1 MDGNAIIKG
10 KREIL
15 ARVLAGSGATSVL
28 SHLPP
33 SDSLLV
39 LNYHRIGHEKD
50 DPYDP
55 GVFSATGE
63 ELDDQVSF
71 LKRHRC
77 LVTLDEA
84 LEFIEGNEKNKTRRC
99 RVLITF
105 DDGYL
110 DNYEIAFPILRS
122 HGAQG
127 VFYLCSGLVGTG
139 AVLWWDKIAFVVK
152 TARQKKFT
160 IQYPGVLDVDIERN
174 GIPDSIRAILAMY
187 EQPGNLA
194 PDRFLRELQEVA
206 QAEDLPKESRRFLN
220 WNEAEEMIQGG
231 MAIGAHTHSHP
242 RLSLLQEDEQRK
254 ELSLSR
260 TILSEKLRIQIDTL
274 AYPFGSPTAFTK
286 QTQKIAQDAGFRAA
300 FSYYGGANQPGQMSR
315 YDLKRVSI
323 CKQSW
328 PRFKTQ
334 VTFGRLTGNFW
345 P

>member
-1 MDGNAIIKG
+1 MEGSAIIKG

-15 ARVLAGSGATSVL
+15 ARVLAGSGAISAL
-28 SHLPP
+28 SYLPP

-39 LNYHRIGHEKD
+39 LNYHRVGNADD

-71 LKRHRC
+71 LKRNRC

-84 LEFIEGNEKNKTRRC
+84 LAFIEGTEKDKTRRC

-110 DNYEIAFPILRS
+110 DNYEIAFPVLRS
-122 HGAQG
+122 HGVQA
-127 VFYLCSGLVGTG
+127 VFYLCSGLVGTS
-139 AVLWWDKIAFVVK
+139 AVPWWDNIAFILK
-152 TARQKKFT
+152 TAKQKKFT
-160 IQYPGVLDVDIERN
+160 IQYPGVLEVDIDKN
-174 GIPDSIRAILAMY
+174 GLTDSLLAT
-187 EQPGNLA
+187 LA
-194 PDRFLRELQEVA
+194 LYKLPENRVPERFLRELKESA
-206 QAEDLPKESRRFLN
+206 QADDLPIESRRFLS
-220 WNEAEEMIQGG
+220 WNEAEEMVQGG

-242 RLSLLQEDEQRK
+242 RLSLLEEDEQRK

-260 TILSEKLRIQIDTL
+260 TILGEKLRIPIDTL
-274 AYPFGSPTAFTK
+274 AYPFGSVNAFTE

-300 FSYYGGANQPGQMSR
+300 FSYYGGANKPGLMSR
-315 YDLKRVSI
+315 YDLKRVSVR
-323 CKQSW
+323 KQSW
-328 PRFKTQ
+328 PRFKAQ